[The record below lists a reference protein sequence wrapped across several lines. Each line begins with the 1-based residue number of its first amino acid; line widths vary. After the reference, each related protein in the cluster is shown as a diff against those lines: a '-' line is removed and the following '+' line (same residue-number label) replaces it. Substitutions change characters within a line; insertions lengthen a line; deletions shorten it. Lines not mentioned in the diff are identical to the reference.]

1 MRNTTEPY
9 KRILFG
15 MKKRCAYNLLKF
27 LNYSYISRSIILNC
41 SNTRHGYINST
52 DNLARTRKEC
62 IQSSQLAVTSASG
75 LIYIQ
80 AIMVHHPRNS
90 SNILIPAFLSLHF
103 KLWIHATNSKSMSK

>member
-1 MRNTTEPY
+1 
-9 KRILFG
+9 
-15 MKKRCAYNLLKF
+15 
-27 LNYSYISRSIILNC
+27 
-41 SNTRHGYINST
+41 
-52 DNLARTRKEC
+52 
-62 IQSSQLAVTSASG
+62 LAVTSASG